1 VSRVLTGAAGM
12 GKTGLLSSS
21 AFVKQAHGPMAFGWS
36 TCLTR
41 DPAGTHRGRGPP
53 RPSPHEPVGLT
64 SSQTRSKSWIA

>member
-36 TCLTR
+36 ILSDSR
-41 DPAGTHRGRGPP
+41 PGRNSSRQGPSLAQA
-53 RPSPHEPVGLT
+53 RTNQSG
-64 SSQTRSKSWIA
+64 

>member
-36 TCLTR
+36 TLSDSR
-41 DPAGTHRGRGPP
+41 PGRNSSRQGPSSPKPAR
-53 RPSPHEPVGLT
+53 T
-64 SSQTRSKSWIA
+64 SRADKFTDAL